1 MDLKNLMATWKEY
14 QKWLKDQGI
23 NSSNIQEKLPE
34 FVENLKQDPEKLQQL
49 KGILNDKS
57 LLPYAKQL
65 NISETDINK
74 MKGMLGDSPD
84 ATSYPNAPQRTG
96 NLTPQQLEMLR
107 KFKRKGHV
115 FKFLNKKTSKEV
127 NIYG

>member
-1 MDLKNLMATWKEY
+1 MDLKNLMSTWKEY

-34 FVENLKQDPEKLQQL
+34 FIDNLKQDPEKLQQL

-65 NISETDINK
+65 NISEADINK
-74 MKGMLGDSPD
+74 MKGMLGDGTV
-84 ATSYPNAPQRTG
+84 ATNYPNAPQRTG

-107 KFKRKGHV
+107 KFKH
-115 FKFLNKKTSKEV
+115 
-127 NIYG
+127 

>member
-1 MDLKNLMATWKEY
+1 MDLKNLMSTWKEY

-34 FVENLKQDPEKLQQL
+34 FIDNLKQDPEKLQQL

-65 NISETDINK
+65 NISEADINK
-74 MKGMLGDSPD
+74 MKGMLGDGAV
-84 ATSYPNAPQRTG
+84 ATDYPNAPQRTG

-107 KFKRKGHV
+107 KFKH
-115 FKFLNKKTSKEV
+115 
-127 NIYG
+127 

>member
-1 MDLKNLMATWKEY
+1 MDLKNLMSTWKEY

-34 FVENLKQDPEKLQQL
+34 FIDNLKQDPEKLQQL

-65 NISETDINK
+65 NISEADINK
-74 MKGMLGDSPD
+74 MKGMLGDG
-84 ATSYPNAPQRTG
+84 AVAINYPNAPQRTG

-107 KFKRKGHV
+107 KFKH
-115 FKFLNKKTSKEV
+115 
-127 NIYG
+127 

>member
-1 MDLKNLMATWKEY
+1 MDLKNLMATWKEC

-107 KFKRKGHV
+107 KFKR
-115 FKFLNKKTSKEV
+115 
-127 NIYG
+127 